1 MNFAHADP
9 NLFSIFI
16 LHTDDSD
23 DLPFSFIHMFGLA
36 FSLLVRIH
44 FLLIREGVAIF
55 DRFPFFSSFYSC
67 LSLPLLRLALP
78 PASFSFLSPPLL
90 FQSVLEAGKSQ

>member
-1 MNFAHADP
+1 MSGGASLRQEEGRMNFAHADP

-44 FLLIREGVAIF
+44 FLLIREGVARMIVSPTC
-55 DRFPFFSSFYSC
+55 RSSTTT
-67 LSLPLLRLALP
+67 ALID
-78 PASFSFLSPPLL
+78 
-90 FQSVLEAGKSQ
+90 